1 MILDNA
7 FILNMFS
14 VRSVLTWFLVVRQNF
29 TAALLVMVVV
39 IGAIIAVVEIKY

>member
-1 MILDNA
+1 MIQDNA
-7 FILNMFS
+7 FILNMSS
-14 VRSVLTWFLVVRQNF
+14 VTSVHTWFLVVRQNF

>member
-1 MILDNA
+1 MV
-7 FILNMFS
+7 S
-14 VRSVLTWFLVVRQNF
+14 GSKNF